1 MPVRIEELDVVPQP
15 QQPTEQQPPPTAD
28 MPTPRLAEEIAREL
42 ALIRGREYRLEVH

>member
-1 MPVRIEELDVVPQP
+1 MPVRIEELDVVPEP

-42 ALIRGREYRLEVH
+42 AVIRGRERRLEVH